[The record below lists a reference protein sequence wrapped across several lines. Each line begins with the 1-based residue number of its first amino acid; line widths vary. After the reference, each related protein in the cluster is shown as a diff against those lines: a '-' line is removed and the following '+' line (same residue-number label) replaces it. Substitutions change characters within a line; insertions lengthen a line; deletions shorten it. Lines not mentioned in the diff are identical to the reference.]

1 MRMKGNRGSI
11 LYLECAG
18 GVAGDML
25 AGALLDLGDESDERA
40 VRAALESL
48 PGRRVRDRDLACIPC
63 GHRVLR
69 FRRGAGR

>member
-40 VRAALESL
+40 GRAALESL
-48 PGRRVRDRDLACIPC
+48 PDRDLACIPC